1 MVFKVYFVNELG
13 FEKHIGFACEL
24 DGRSNK
30 FPCSP
35 PIRSMKESFFSGD
48 PSTSSSCLASGSA
61 KTFWAEAELFWQS
74 I

>member
-1 MVFKVYFVNELG
+1 MTEAG
-13 FEKHIGFACEL
+13 FDKEEGFACEL
-24 DGRSNK
+24 EGRSSK

-35 PIRSMKESFFSGD
+35 PSLSMKESFFSGD
-48 PSTSSSCLASGSA
+48 ASNGSSCLASGSA